1 MPTNPK
7 YFKNKQV
14 VTMHSKSIKNCE
26 VLVVGINPYMF
37 YSQNGV

>member
-1 MPTNPK
+1 MPTNQN

-26 VLVVGINPYMF
+26 VLGVGINSYML